1 MNSGVPCSVQGRPHS
16 SAEGL
21 LEGSEMEHQRTE
33 RIPFG
38 SNGVGF
44 DEKGFGQQAVNGWPF
59 SLSNI
64 GVCTSAEIKD
74 YLATDRIHITCIIR
88 KSLPVPYHYEGC
100 PVEGMPVLRHILKA
114 NLCLA

>member
-1 MNSGVPCSVQGRPHS
+1 MNASLPEPQGLGGWVSHS

-44 DEKGFGQQAVNGWPF
+44 DEKGFEQQPVKIRPQDLTPVIYPPPF
-59 SLSNI
+59 FFKSETRYSYWSSVGISLMI
-64 GVCTSAEIKD
+64 PICA
-74 YLATDRIHITCIIR
+74 
-88 KSLPVPYHYEGC
+88 
-100 PVEGMPVLRHILKA
+100 
-114 NLCLA
+114 

>member
-1 MNSGVPCSVQGRPHS
+1 VPQAFYAGDGCADASLLEPQGLGGWVSHS

-44 DEKGFGQQAVNGWPF
+44 DEKGFGGQ
-59 SLSNI
+59 
-64 GVCTSAEIKD
+64 
-74 YLATDRIHITCIIR
+74 
-88 KSLPVPYHYEGC
+88 
-100 PVEGMPVLRHILKA
+100 VLNYQFFLTILRMKA
-114 NLCLA
+114 D

>member
-1 MNSGVPCSVQGRPHS
+1 MNASLPEPQGLGGINSGVPCSVQGRPHS

-44 DEKGFGQQAVNGWPF
+44 DEKGFGQQP
-59 SLSNI
+59 
-64 GVCTSAEIKD
+64 
-74 YLATDRIHITCIIR
+74 
-88 KSLPVPYHYEGC
+88 
-100 PVEGMPVLRHILKA
+100 LKI
-114 NLCLA
+114 